1 MGGARRRNKRRFP
14 EEFPG
19 RNVCCQDD
27 FLDAMDIQGQ
37 GRLGGCSGDARGML
51 EGCSIRR
58 DTGRGGTMQQRCNSN
73 DYSRV
78 NCISAGVGRVSSRI
92 DAP

>member
-37 GRLGGCSGDARGML
+37 GRLGGCSEDA
-51 EGCSIRR
+51 
-58 DTGRGGTMQQRCNSN
+58 GGVQHPQGHGKRWNN
-73 DYSRV
+73 
-78 NCISAGVGRVSSRI
+78 A
-92 DAP
+92 AALQF